1 MTQASGF
8 GRGDAPQARK
18 QSIRD
23 CGVAHKEEIK
33 NEGPRRAESSAYTAL
48 DGGRLT
54 RRETPAKGAAI
65 LCYKGSIARAVDP
78 LERKVDGRARS
89 GRLRETGQGAAYGG
103 YSGSGSIINEFWS
116 CAEERP

>member
-23 CGVAHKEEIK
+23 CGVAHKEDVRNVGLLSGK
-33 NEGPRRAESSAYTAL
+33 RLGSDRF
-48 DGGRLT
+48 DGGRRT
-54 RRETPAKGAAI
+54 RQEFETPAKGAAI

-103 YSGSGSIINEFWS
+103 YSGSGSIINEFWL
-116 CAEERP
+116 

>member
-48 DGGRLT
+48 DGGRPN

-65 LCYKGSIARAVDP
+65 LCYKGP
-78 LERKVDGRARS
+78 LRGRLTLLS
-89 GRLRETGQGAAYGG
+89 GRLRAARDQGAFGRLVKGRLMAA
-103 YSGSGSIINEFWS
+103 I
-116 CAEERP
+116 